1 MSPAAA
7 FEGSQSEAAKCCTF
21 VNHGR
26 EVEAATL
33 ETVCRYRQP
42 STRGSASSS
51 YRDSAA
57 RDYRGA
63 DVTGRRR
70 AWKRYERLTFV
81 EWLAA
86 IGWAALAALVV
97 VFSLIVVGGFLTW
110 LTSPTV
116 G

>member
-1 MSPAAA
+1 M
-7 FEGSQSEAAKCCTF
+7 KHCK
-21 VNHGR
+21 
-26 EVEAATL
+26 EVRAATL
-33 ETVCRYRQP
+33 ELSLRIDNLQ
-42 STRGSASSS
+42 RGNRASSS
-51 YRDSAA
+51 YRESVA

-70 AWKRYERLTFV
+70 AWKRYGRLTFV

-86 IGWAALAALVV
+86 VGWAALAALVV
-97 VFSLIVVGGFLTW
+97 VFSLIVIGGFLNW